1 MNLWGMYWRYLLSTS
16 LSLLL
21 VAFMS
26 EQLNLLNLINNSS
39 LMPTV
44 FWCILAVFFIL
55 ITLFQKKGLPYA
67 FLGSRLHLPNKAWCW
82 FNLMNISLF
91 LALAITVYIVNQLVN
106 KEVWAHYKLFG
117 QPICL
122 VLIPLFSS
130 WLITRRVKT

>member
-1 MNLWGMYWRYLLSTS
+1 MSLWGMYWRYLLSIL
-16 LSLLL
+16 LSLFF

-26 EQLNLLNLINNSS
+26 EQLNLINDSS

-44 FWCILAVFFIL
+44 FWCILSAFFIL
-55 ITLFQKKGLPYA
+55 ITLFQNKGLPYV
-67 FLGSRLHLPNKAWCW
+67 FLGSRLRLSNKAWSW

-91 LALAITVYIVNQLVN
+91 LVLAIIGYIINQIVD
-106 KEVWAHYKLFG
+106 KEVWALYKLFG

-130 WLITRRVKT
+130 WLITRRVKI